1 MRILIFTQH
10 FPPETVATGR
20 RAFDLAEQMA
30 KRGHRVTVITG
41 VPNHPSS
48 LGRPFC
54 QLARRLEIS
63 PSGYRIVRVP
73 VFRSQDARALR
84 RLLTYGTF
92 VLSAAWAG
100 LRQQRPDA
108 ILAISPL
115 PTGLAAMLVHWI
127 RRAPLV
133 FDLQDIWPDSA
144 VAVGVMQPRLA
155 LRLLRRLE
163 RFFYRRCALVA
174 GITEGFR
181 QYLLSLG
188 VPPERLALIHNG
200 VDWQM
205 FDTAEASRPL
215 GNSHQPDAKFVVGYV
230 GNLGL
235 AQRLETLLDAAD
247 VLREGPVKF
256 LLAGEGTDKPR
267 LRKVARIR
275 GLENVEFIDG
285 VPRDQVPPILAACD
299 AFLLVLRNHPL
310 FEVTIP
316 SKVYEYMAAGK
327 PILCSVG
334 GEAAALVSSSRCGLA
349 VKPSDGEALAAA
361 IETLRNDPALCR
373 EMGESGKRCARERF
387 SMESLMA
394 GYAERVEG
402 LATAGRKPAIGT
414 VRPAPA
420 SLSFKKPWR
429 FISAHLL
436 RMFFLI
442 FWLFDW

>member
-1 MRILIFTQH
+1 MRVLIFTQH

-20 RAFDLAEQMA
+20 RAFDLAETMA
-30 KRGHRVTVITG
+30 KRGHQVTVITG

-48 LGRPFC
+48 LNRPFC
-54 QLARRLEIS
+54 LSASRLEIS
-63 PSGYRIVRVP
+63 PAGYRIVRVP

-92 VLSAAWAG
+92 ALSAAWAG
-100 LRQQRPDA
+100 FRQQRPDA

-115 PTGLAAMLVHWI
+115 PAGLAAMLVRWG

-144 VAVGVMQPRLA
+144 VAVGVMQSSLA

-163 RFFYRRCALVA
+163 PFFYRRCALIV

-188 VPPERLALIHNG
+188 VPPEHLAVIHNG

-205 FDTAEASRPL
+205 FD
-215 GNSHQPDAKFVVGYV
+215 
-230 GNLGL
+230 
-235 AQRLETLLDAAD
+235 AAD
-247 VLREGPVKF
+247 VLCKGPVKF

-267 LRKVARIR
+267 LRKLARIR
-275 GLENVEFIDG
+275 GLQNVEFVDG
-285 VPRDQVPPILAACD
+285 VPRDRVAPILAACD

-310 FEVTIP
+310 FDITIP
-316 SKVYEYMAAGK
+316 SKIYEYMAAGK

-334 GEAAALVSSSRCGLA
+334 GEAAALVSSSRCGL
-349 VKPSDGEALAAA
+349 VVNPSDSEALAAA
-361 IETLRNDPALCR
+361 VEKLRDDPVLCR

-387 SMESLMA
+387 SRDSLMA
-394 GYAERVEG
+394 GYAELVEG
-402 LATAGRKPAIGT
+402 LSSAGRKPAIGT
-414 VRPAPA
+414 VRPAPG
-420 SLSFKKPWR
+420 SLSFRNPWR
-429 FISAHLL
+429 FISTHLL